1 MAPRAKV
8 RKARNKATNKFF
20 DMAEGRTESKTRATA
35 RRALTPTKKLA
46 ARDKAQRERTVRA
59 ARAASDKGRP
69 SNPTDPAGRLA
80 RRAVR
85 EDEAKKLD
93 EKLDRQSRVQA
104 KRTQR
109 VGERRVKAA
118 SKAGKIGAGVAA
130 GAALLGALTQ
140 GDKPKAKAQPVKRG
154 PSLKEAGAKI
164 QKSKEAFERRRR
176 SNRQAESAMRS
187 VQKSR
192 ALSEAAARD
201 PKATKPPK
209 PQTPPTTSVKPPK
222 ADRTKVTSGATKPAP
237 SKARTTPKVSA
248 PPKITKRPTVTG
260 GGTTMASRNVTR
272 EGATGKRTL
281 ANVTREQLVA
291 AGLTTGTKGLKTY
304 LDKFDDLGR
313 RPKPSDFKKTKEK
326 APEKRTTR
334 RSGSPASGINRRPR
348 PAGKA
353 MGGMMKSK
361 MSAKGG
367 ARGGK
372 KMMMPGGMR
381 DGGMAKKD
389 GPRDG
394 SGVKAKRARFLKDA
408 KKELIDNKKSG
419 SATKA
424 KKKFPDL
431 TGDGRVT
438 QADIL
443 TGRGVIKKK
452 NGGMMKPKGMAKG
465 GAMTKKGMAKGGAM
479 TKKGMAK
486 GGAAM
491 KKKGYAKGGMAK
503 KGYSKGGAVRRGKP
517 RGVGVAL
524 RGYGKAMR

>member
-8 RKARNKATNKFF
+8 RKARNKATKKFF

-93 EKLDRQSRVQA
+93 QKLDRQSRVQA

-109 VGERRVKAA
+109 VGERRLKTAG
-118 SKAGKIGAGVAA
+118 KAGKVGAGVAA
-130 GAALLGALTQ
+130 GAALLGALAQ

-154 PSLKEAGAKI
+154 PSLKEAAAKI

-201 PKATKPPK
+201 PKATKPTPPK
-209 PQTPPTTSVKPPK
+209 APPTTSVKPPK
-222 ADRTKVTSGATKPAP
+222 ADRTKVTSGATKPTP
-237 SKARTTPKVSA
+237 SKARTTPKVSP
-248 PPKITKRPTVTG
+248 PPKVTKRPKVTG

-272 EGATGKRTL
+272 EGPMGKRTL
-281 ANVTREQLVA
+281 ANVTREQLMA
-291 AGLTTGTKGLKTY
+291 AGLTTGPKGLKTY
-304 LDKFDDLGR
+304 LNKFDELGR

-326 APEKRTTR
+326 ASEKRTTR

-348 PAGKA
+348 PAGRA

-372 KMMMPGGMR
+372 KKMMPGGMKNGGLAMTTVNGR
-381 DGGMAKKD
+381 KVPAFAADGKGPNDLAK
-389 GPRDG
+389 
-394 SGVKAKRARFLKDA
+394 
-408 KKELIDNKKSG
+408 
-419 SATKA
+419 
-424 KKKFPDL
+424 
-431 TGDGRVT
+431 
-438 QADIL
+438 
-443 TGRGVIKKK
+443 KKK
-452 NGGMMKPKGMAKG
+452 NGGMMKSKGMAKG

-524 RGYGKAMR
+524 RGYGKALKK

>member
-8 RKARNKATNKFF
+8 RRESKARA
-20 DMAEGRTESKTRATA
+20 AA

-46 ARDKAQRERTVRA
+46 ARDKAQKERTVKA
-59 ARAASDKGRP
+59 ERAASDKGRP

-85 EDEAKKLD
+85 EDEAKRLD

-109 VGERRVKAA
+109 VGERRLKTAQ
-118 SKAGKIGAGVAA
+118 KAGKVGAGVAA

-140 GDKPKAKAQPVKRG
+140 GDKPKPKAKPVKRG
-154 PSLKEAGAKI
+154 PSLKEAAAKI

-192 ALSEAAARD
+192 ALGEAAARD
-201 PKATKPPK
+201 PKATKPTPPK
-209 PQTPPTTSVKPPK
+209 APPTTSVKPPK
-222 ADRTKVTSGATKPAP
+222 ADRTKVTSGATKPTP
-237 SKARTTPKVSA
+237 SKARTTSKVSPPPKV
-248 PPKITKRPTVTG
+248 TKRPKVTG

-272 EGATGKRTL
+272 EGPMGKRTL

-291 AGLTTGTKGLKTY
+291 AGLTTGPKGLKTY
-304 LDKFDDLGR
+304 LNKFDELGR

-326 APEKRTTR
+326 ASEKRTTR

-348 PAGKA
+348 PAGRA

-372 KMMMPGGMR
+372 KMMKNGGLAMTTVNGR
-381 DGGMAKKD
+381 KVPVFAVDGKGPNDLAK
-389 GPRDG
+389 
-394 SGVKAKRARFLKDA
+394 
-408 KKELIDNKKSG
+408 
-419 SATKA
+419 
-424 KKKFPDL
+424 
-431 TGDGRVT
+431 
-438 QADIL
+438 
-443 TGRGVIKKK
+443 KKK
-452 NGGMMKPKGMAKG
+452 NGGMMKSKGMAKG

-524 RGYGKAMR
+524 RGYGKALKK

>member
-8 RKARNKATNKFF
+8 RRESKARA
-20 DMAEGRTESKTRATA
+20 AA

-46 ARDKAQRERTVRA
+46 ARDKAQKERTVKA
-59 ARAASDKGRP
+59 ERAASDKGRP

-85 EDEAKKLD
+85 EDEAKRLD

-109 VGERRVKAA
+109 VGGRRLKTAK
-118 SKAGKIGAGVAA
+118 KAGKVGAGVAA

-140 GDKPKAKAQPVKRG
+140 GDKPKPKAKPVKRG
-154 PSLKEAGAKI
+154 PSLKEAAAKI

-192 ALSEAAARD
+192 ALGEAAARD
-201 PKATKPPK
+201 PKATKPTPPK
-209 PQTPPTTSVKPPK
+209 APPTTSVKPPK
-222 ADRTKVTSGATKPAP
+222 ADRTKVTSGATKPTP
-237 SKARTTPKVSA
+237 SKARTTSKVSPPPKV
-248 PPKITKRPTVTG
+248 TKRPKVTG

-272 EGATGKRTL
+272 EGPMGKRTL

-291 AGLTTGTKGLKTY
+291 AGLTTGPKGLKTY
-304 LDKFDDLGR
+304 LNKFDELGR

-326 APEKRTTR
+326 ASEKRTTR

-348 PAGKA
+348 PAGRA

-372 KMMMPGGMR
+372 KMMKNGGLAMTTVNGR
-381 DGGMAKKD
+381 KVPVFAVDGKGPNDLAK
-389 GPRDG
+389 
-394 SGVKAKRARFLKDA
+394 
-408 KKELIDNKKSG
+408 
-419 SATKA
+419 
-424 KKKFPDL
+424 
-431 TGDGRVT
+431 
-438 QADIL
+438 
-443 TGRGVIKKK
+443 KKK
-452 NGGMMKPKGMAKG
+452 NGGMMKSKGMAKG

-524 RGYGKAMR
+524 RGYGKALKK

>member
-8 RKARNKATNKFF
+8 RRESKARA
-20 DMAEGRTESKTRATA
+20 AA

-46 ARDKAQRERTVRA
+46 ARDKAQKERTVKA
-59 ARAASDKGRP
+59 ERAASDKGRP

-85 EDEAKKLD
+85 EDEAKRLD

-109 VGERRVKAA
+109 VGERRLKTAK
-118 SKAGKIGAGVAA
+118 KAGKVGAGVAA

-140 GDKPKAKAQPVKRG
+140 GDKPKPKAKPVKRG
-154 PSLKEAGAKI
+154 PSLKEAAAKI

-192 ALSEAAARD
+192 ALGEAAARD
-201 PKATKPPK
+201 PKATKPTPPK
-209 PQTPPTTSVKPPK
+209 APPTTSVKPPK
-222 ADRTKVTSGATKPAP
+222 ADRTKVTSGATKPTP
-237 SKARTTPKVSA
+237 SKAITTPKVSP
-248 PPKITKRPTVTG
+248 PPKVTKRPKVTG

-272 EGATGKRTL
+272 EGPMGKRTL

-291 AGLTTGTKGLKTY
+291 AGLTTGPKGLKTY
-304 LDKFDDLGR
+304 LNKFDELGR

-326 APEKRTTR
+326 ASEKRTTR

-348 PAGKA
+348 PAGRA

-372 KMMMPGGMR
+372 KMMKNGGLAMTTVNGR
-381 DGGMAKKD
+381 KVPVFAVDGKGPNDLAK
-389 GPRDG
+389 
-394 SGVKAKRARFLKDA
+394 
-408 KKELIDNKKSG
+408 
-419 SATKA
+419 
-424 KKKFPDL
+424 
-431 TGDGRVT
+431 
-438 QADIL
+438 
-443 TGRGVIKKK
+443 KKK
-452 NGGMMKPKGMAKG
+452 NGGMMKSKGMAKG

-524 RGYGKAMR
+524 RGYGKALKK